1 MTGKYQAIENK
12 YLLGDKK
19 KPQQM
24 SLKDMFAKQNKRKAE
39 DEAKGIIKK
48 PKVRI
53 LFLIL
58 SSCCHI

>member
-1 MTGKYQAIENK
+1 
-12 YLLGDKK
+12 
-19 KPQQM
+19 M

-58 SSCCHI
+58 SCCCHI